1 MFGGSIYN
9 SCCIFVYI
17 FIMNGFE
24 INMIFCE
31 YIDRFEFYFVIYKG
45 IFVYKFVYKF
55 EKV

>member
-1 MFGGSIYN
+1 MFGGCIYN

-17 FIMNGFE
+17 FIMNGFK

-31 YIDRFEFYFVIYKG
+31 YIDSLWFYFVIYKG